1 MVGDVMRGSGL
12 FNLLA
17 GLPRRV
23 RRWWEEA
30 PVTVSERRFL
40 CGIVLLLA
48 FGLAMRA
55 YYRLAPR
62 ASDFAEKP
70 PASEAVRPAKAP
82 AAPPSDA
89 KAQLDADIGQL
100 LSEEITP

>member
-1 MVGDVMRGSGL
+1 
-12 FNLLA
+12 
-17 GLPRRV
+17 
-23 RRWWEEA
+23 
-30 PVTVSERRFL
+30 
-40 CGIVLLLA
+40 
-48 FGLAMRA
+48 MRA

-70 PASEAVRPAKAP
+70 PASEAIRPAKAP